1 MSPRLPVALAAIC
14 AVSPFTASA
23 QTAQTTMDVSATVV
37 EACVVTATNLAFGN
51 YDPTAPNPSDA
62 TNSITVICT
71 PGTSFTVGLNAGST
85 AGATVTSRQMASG
98 GNRLDYGLFQDVARS
113 VNWGNT
119 PGTDTPAAAIAG
131 LTPSI
136 LTVYGRVPAQQ
147 TVAVGSYS
155 DIVTI
160 TVSY

>member
-1 MSPRLPVALAAIC
+1 MSPRMFLALALGGA
-14 AVSPFTASA
+14 ALPFSASA

-37 EACVVTATNLAFGN
+37 EACIVTATNLAFGN
-51 YDPTAPNPSDA
+51 YDPTGSNPADA
-62 TNSITVICT
+62 TSAITVTCT
-71 PGTSFTVGLNAGST
+71 PGTGFTVGLNAGTT

-98 GNRLDYGLFQDVARS
+98 SNRLGYGLYQDVART

-119 PGTDTPAAAIAG
+119 PGTDTPAAATAG
-131 LTPSI
+131 LTPSV

-147 TVAVGSYS
+147 AVAVGSYT
-155 DIVTI
+155 DTVTV